1 MARHTRLYKLFWEEY
16 KANNLYNFSVTF
28 IGLQVLGSI
37 SLLSGNDSPV
47 VSELKSS
54 ENKNVGANVDNHVTL
69 KKLKNDKV
77 NNVFGKGNL
86 KYLYLHNKYF
96 N

>member
-1 MARHTRLYKLFWEEY
+1 MFMIYINFFEQNTRPIIF
-16 KANNLYNFSVTF
+16 YNFPVTF

-47 VSELKSS
+47 VSESKSS
-54 ENKNVGANVDNHVTL
+54 ENKNVGANVDNHVNL

-77 NNVFGKGNL
+77 NNVFGQGNL
-86 KYLYLHNKYF
+86 KYLYLHNKYV
-96 N
+96 NY